1 MLREKAEDL
10 RERLKAEAQAKF
22 IRKVAAEDGIPWE
35 DAYNLCLGL
44 TDPVDHHYTLGYKL
58 ADPVL
63 QTGLWGPGT
72 KKEKAKVQ
80 RMLEAELCP
89 EEIRI
94 LHEDVLPIKPGKA
107 FRAELRKK
115 RKGRG
120 GTDTGTDVEGP
131 ESAVE
136 PTKPTDPGR

>member
-10 RERLKAEAQAKF
+10 RERLKAEAQMRF
-22 IRKVAAEDGIPWE
+22 IRKVAAEDAIPWE
-35 DAYNLCLGL
+35 NAYKLCLGL
-44 TDPVDHHYTLGYKL
+44 TDPIDHHYTLGYKL

-72 KKEKAKVQ
+72 KKEKEKVQ

-89 EEIRI
+89 EEIKI
-94 LHEDVLPIKPGKA
+94 LHEEVLPIKPGRT

-115 RKGRG
+115 KKRRG
-120 GTDTGTDVEGP
+120 DTDTGTDVEGSGSP
-131 ESAVE
+131 EE
-136 PTKPTDPGR
+136 PADDPER